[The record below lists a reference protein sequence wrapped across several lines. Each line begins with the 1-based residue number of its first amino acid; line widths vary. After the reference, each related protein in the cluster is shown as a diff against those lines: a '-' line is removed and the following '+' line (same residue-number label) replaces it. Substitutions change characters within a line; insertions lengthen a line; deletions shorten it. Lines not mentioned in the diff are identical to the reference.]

1 MSISSEKQ
9 KASTAWLEDRL
20 RELTPEQFN
29 GADHI
34 SPLPDRHIPG
44 CPDKRREFL
53 YGGTRVY
60 LVPGFR
66 KTNPFLVNSLAFL
79 AEKYPQQMD
88 DAARAFGVE
97 DCNCSAYKLSETP
110 CVLIDKLPTVYP
122 DGERTVFQLMADAIR
137 QKLTTS
143 AAEPVSTAA
152 SPASQPPKPSAKGK
166 AKPTKPRGPYE
177 VKITARQRQI
187 YDYQEEF
194 GTAATAEH
202 FHKTNGYIN
211 RTVKKV
217 NKKLALLKKER
228 AGKSVCAKSQ
238 IHDNMAD
245 PESNVDD

>member
-152 SPASQPPKPSAKGK
+152 SPASQPPKPQAIDSEKLIIKVRDALPKSKQESMKRRRLAVAWENARLQKEGKG
-166 AKPTKPRGPYE
+166 Y
-177 VKITARQRQI
+177 
-187 YDYQEEF
+187 
-194 GTAATAEH
+194 
-202 FHKTNGYIN
+202 
-211 RTVKKV
+211 
-217 NKKLALLKKER
+217 KER
-228 AGKSVCAKSQ
+228 IAALTVFCKEAGHGKRCARTIQ
-238 IHDNMAD
+238 DDLRWVNIH
-245 PESNVDD
+245 PEALAQ